1 MFIFIYLIIFCCTC
15 KNGTDYIDSKQSK
28 HGGDHATA
36 FDSWDFGSFTAGDTM
51 ISKCKKL
58 NKEERR
64 HTAWQAQR
72 APLKKIHKRRN
83 GIKLTRKTSKRPD
96 IRKIQNTQHIG
107 SELTSLRA
115 SVTTNREYTNHLL

>member
-72 APLKKIHKRRN
+72 APLKKHATKFFFGFWSRN
-83 GIKLTRKTSKRPD
+83 
-96 IRKIQNTQHIG
+96 H
-107 SELTSLRA
+107 
-115 SVTTNREYTNHLL
+115 HLSIEKSFPNCLFY

>member
-64 HTAWQAQR
+64 HTAWQESTTQ
-72 APLKKIHKRRN
+72 KKF
-83 GIKLTRKTSKRPD
+83 TRGET
-96 IRKIQNTQHIG
+96 
-107 SELTSLRA
+107 A
-115 SVTTNREYTNHLL
+115 SS